1 MSNESVKSL
10 VLASLSTLK
19 SEIQHKKKQIID
31 DLSKSMAL
39 LQESCTKAI
48 CNMCDFEKVIN
59 KATADIYFD
68 TEKLENANLKKTL
81 TMNLDE
87 AGEECKDWSLVKV
100 HINSADLQSSI
111 KK

>member
-1 MSNESVKSL
+1 
-10 VLASLSTLK
+10 
-19 SEIQHKKKQIID
+19 
-31 DLSKSMAL
+31 MAL